1 MAQMSYAV
9 KKWMVDRRENRFPN
23 TVAMAHFSPQTQMVT
38 LDQYE
43 KDDLPKALVA
53 EDHGKVAEIMATI
66 SHEMAHWADVVG
78 TIWGRAYLKRI
89 YKGFRQLP
97 TKDSPPKES
106 DFASFID
113 LHDETRRLTFPK
125 YYQTVFESKETHS
138 ARHPWQIS
146 FSAGQEI
153 DAYGRLDPSRPIL
166 FVCFHDNRTG
176 DRLIRQP
183 MTVGALLETIAV
195 ASEYDTLR
203 AILLGKVPAPKQK
216 EVGEGI
222 HAGLLSRLYEP
233 SLTLYSAPVHLLAH
247 FARISD
253 AALAYDLAATI
264 AHVCLNLCERQFR
277 DILLPDI
284 MAPWSALFPSFKERE
299 NRAFAFAVICSNLGH
314 WQDGNNKDTW
324 IDAALKQSGLPGRRS
339 ILDRALEAIAMQKPG
354 SRATHLDDAENY
366 MLELGLGVAMG
377 RKKGPTFGPLQ
388 AQSYVGVIP
397 PMFDSNGEIYLLP
410 NSRFDF
416 TRFDPET
423 MIRLD
428 EGLYEYTRNLLTG
441 CR

>member
-1 MAQMSYAV
+1 MSDAV
-9 KKWMVDRRENRFPN
+9 KKWMADRREHRFPN
-23 TVAMAHFSPQTQMVT
+23 TVAIAHFSPHTQMVT

-43 KDDLPKALVA
+43 KDDLPKALEA
-53 EDHGKVAEIMATI
+53 ADHAKVVEIMATI
-66 SHEMAHWADVVG
+66 SHEMAHWADIVG

-89 YKGFRQLP
+89 YQEFRLLP
-97 TKDSPPKES
+97 TKDRPPRES

-146 FSAGQEI
+146 ISAGQEI

-195 ASEYDTLR
+195 ASEYDTIR
-203 AILLGKVPAPKQK
+203 AILMGKVPAGKQK

-222 HAGLLSRLYEP
+222 HGGLLSRLYEP

-247 FARISD
+247 FAQISD

-277 DILLPDI
+277 DILLPDR
-284 MAPWSALFPSFKERE
+284 MAPWSAIFPSFKERE
-299 NRAFAFAVICSNLGH
+299 NRAFAFAVICSNLSH
-314 WQDGNNKDTW
+314 WRDGNDKDTW

-339 ILDRALEAIAMQKPG
+339 ILERALEAIAMQEPG
-354 SRATHLDDAENY
+354 GRGTYLDEAENY
-366 MLELGLGVAMG
+366 MLELGLGVAIG
-377 RKKGPTFGPLQ
+377 RQKGPTFGPVQ
-388 AQSYVGVIP
+388 AHSYVGVIP
-397 PMFDSNGEIYLLP
+397 PMFDSNGDIYSLP
-410 NSRFDF
+410 DSRFDF
-416 TRFDPET
+416 ARFDPET

-428 EGLYEYTRNLLTG
+428 ESLYEYTRNLLTG